1 NNVVYAEEQQQ
12 TPVEETPDFR
22 EVLGEGEYDIKV
34 QIDENGERSYVLTP
48 IQSDE
53 VDGDESSESD
63 VDEQEV
69 EDEKLADESET
80 DNSEETDSESE
91 STESDEDVAET
102 DDENELSEEAQAE
115 LEEHKSMRLR
125 IRPD

>member
-1 NNVVYAEEQQQ
+1 VLGLSVGALALSVYAVTGGPVDNYLASRQNNVVYAEEQQQ

-91 STESDEDVAET
+91 STESDE
-102 DDENELSEEAQAE
+102 
-115 LEEHKSMRLR
+115 
-125 IRPD
+125 